1 MDLLQG
7 QFGVCENVIP
17 SDEVSYGFIA
27 PFFETKKKKRKKIEV
42 MKGTCNE
49 R

>member
-27 PFFETKKKKRKKIEV
+27 PFLKLKKKKKKIEV

-49 R
+49 S